1 MSCRRCNRRHHTLLH
16 QPSSFQSD
24 NVKTNQFQ
32 TEIETKTAADSV
44 NSEVALTTHF
54 VTGRLTA
61 LLATA
66 LVQVTDEDGHNT
78 VLRALI
84 DQGSQ
89 ANFVSERAA
98 QLLKAK
104 RTRIKGTITGVGAAQ
119 TTVNHVIRV
128 ELRSRYERDFQLSIN
143 AYVMPTRLTSHLPSE
158 KFNGS
163 TETWPHLKGLTL
175 ADPSFHS
182 PGRVDML
189 LGVEVCA
196 QILKNEIIKGP
207 PGSPCA
213 QNTSLETFISEETDL
228 ESKKPINTYLTRDR
242 EENSV
247 YQKMECFKNLPE
259 LLQAITYAKRFLKL
273 RQNQPVDMPITTDEL
288 ENSLQICIRIVQ
300 NVKFHEDIRDLREK
314 DRVKNTSRLKTL
326 NPYLDTKM
334 ILRSLITQRYS

>member
-1 MSCRRCNRRHHTLLH
+1 MT
-16 QPSSFQSD
+16 
-24 NVKTNQFQ
+24 
-32 TEIETKTAADSV
+32 
-44 NSEVALTTHF
+44 
-54 VTGRLTA
+54 

-128 ELRSRYERDFQLSIN
+128 ELRSR
-143 AYVMPTRLTSHLPSE
+143 
-158 KFNGS
+158 
-163 TETWPHLKGLTL
+163 
-175 ADPSFHS
+175 
-182 PGRVDML
+182 
-189 LGVEVCA
+189 
-196 QILKNEIIKGP
+196 
-207 PGSPCA
+207 
-213 QNTSLETFISEETDL
+213 
-228 ESKKPINTYLTRDR
+228 DR

-300 NVKFHEDIRDLREK
+300 NGLCICSDIDYILREGAECCGLLI
-314 DRVKNTSRLKTL
+314 NTYNMKVFYT
-326 NPYLDTKM
+326 M
-334 ILRSLITQRYS
+334 SLILV